1 MKVYTDPPTKKY
13 NNPGGDWN
21 RGQGDK
27 PMNTIQNT
35 QMIFIS
41 LHKIR
46 VSLYPQGVFGRNFP
60 TPKKTTS
67 KQGGWNL
74 VHGPVGVA
82 EWLQDLN

>member
-1 MKVYTDPPTKKY
+1 MGKVMNTLGCPPSQQQWQIQWQMKAYTDPPTKKY
-13 NNPGGDWN
+13 NIPGGNWN

-35 QMIFIS
+35 HM
-41 LHKIR
+41 
-46 VSLYPQGVFGRNFP
+46 
-60 TPKKTTS
+60 
-67 KQGGWNL
+67 QGGWNL